1 MTAIL
6 DIHTHN
12 PAPQPEALVCV
23 GPENFNPVDGQLY
36 SVGIHPWETENDI
49 TSEKWDLIESAA
61 AHPQVRAIGECGI
74 DRAKGG
80 PLFRQ
85 MLVMKRQIELS
96 EKLQKPLVIHNV
108 KAHDVIIGM
117 KKDIRPTQPW
127 MVHGFRG
134 KPSVAQML
142 ADAGI
147 YLSFGPLH
155 NDESVITTPSELMLA
170 ETDDA
175 DTTVEQVIATLSALR
190 QQEMTDIIKSNS
202 ARFLSL

>member
-6 DIHTHN
+6 DIHTHH

-142 ADAGI
+142 ADAGN